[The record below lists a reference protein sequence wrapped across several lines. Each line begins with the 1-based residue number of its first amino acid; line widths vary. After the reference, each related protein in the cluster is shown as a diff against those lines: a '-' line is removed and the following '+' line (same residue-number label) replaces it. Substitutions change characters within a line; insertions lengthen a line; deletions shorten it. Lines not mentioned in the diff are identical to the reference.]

1 MSRRQGLWSTSLY
14 QLLFDGADV
23 ALGSVDDPP
32 SLSRLAASSSPP
44 LDASVVAPRLPAA
57 VTRAAIERRVQS
69 YFLPYAFDQA
79 ADAGAVAPRNVL
91 VIGGESS
98 DLSPPPGAV
107 VVGVAPLDC
116 GDTEARN
123 LGWVFSD
130 SLGPSF
136 GGVLAVAAT
145 AAHELGHMVG
155 LEHDDDPL
163 DPMYAAA
170 VPTQTLAD
178 RFQLRFGAGPA
189 TPAFGDVG
197 FRCNP
202 SESMIDN
209 HARLLARLGAGEDR
223 GAAPVVTWAPPLAG
237 MAASPVAIDVSVA
250 PDDPAVLVEVWRNFE
265 LYAVL
270 DAPPFVLDV
279 PLDADVTFVTIDAFS
294 PSGRHTAETR
304 RYERVPGDLAVVV
317 PTDAG
322 VVSHDLAM
330 RPEAPD
336 ESCACRSSDTSP
348 TWSSILIVFALLGSR
363 LGRARTTRRRSRS
376 G

>member
-1 MSRRQGLWSTSLY
+1 MN
-14 QLLFDGADV
+14 V

-32 SLSRLAASSSPP
+32 SLSRLAAASSPP
-44 LDASVVAPRLPAA
+44 FDASVVAPRLAA
-57 VTRAAIERRVQS
+57 DVTRAAIERRVQS

-79 ADAGAVAPRNVL
+79 ADAGISAPRNVL
-91 VIGGESS
+91 VIGGESA

-123 LGWVFSD
+123 LGWVFTD
-130 SLGPSF
+130 SLAPSF

-145 AAHELGHMVG
+145 AAHELGHMMG
-155 LEHDDDPL
+155 LEHDDDPF

-189 TPAFGDVG
+189 VPAFGDVG
-197 FRCNP
+197 FRCNA
-202 SESMIDN
+202 SEAIVDN
-209 HARLLARLGAGEDR
+209 HARLLQRLGAGGDR
-223 GAAPVVTWAPPLAG
+223 GDAPTLTWASPQAG
-237 MAASPVAIDVSVA
+237 VVASPVAIEVGVA
-250 PDDPAVLVEVWRNFE
+250 PGDQAALVEVWRNFE

-270 DAPPFVLDV
+270 DTAPFVVEL
-279 PLDADVTFVTIDAFS
+279 PLDAEVTFVTVDAFL

-304 RYERVPGDLAVVV
+304 RYERANADLAVIVPADASVV
-317 PTDAG
+317 TR
-322 VVSHDLAM
+322 DLAISPPLP
-330 RPEAPD
+330 PE
-336 ESCACRSSDTSP
+336 ESCACRNNDAAP
-348 TWSSILIVFALLGSR
+348 TWSSILIVFVLLGSSRFGSR
-363 LGRARTTRRRSRS
+363 LARVRTKRRPSPQ

>member
-1 MSRRQGLWSTSLY
+1 MS
-14 QLLFDGADV
+14 
-23 ALGSVDDPP
+23 LGSVDDPP
-32 SLSRLAASSSPP
+32 TLSRLAAASSPP
-44 LDASVVAPRLPAA
+44 FDASVVAPRLSAD

-79 ADAGAVAPRNVL
+79 ADAGVSVPRNVL

-98 DLSPPPGAV
+98 NLSPPPGAV

-130 SLGPSF
+130 SLAPNF

-145 AAHELGHMVG
+145 AAHELGHMLG

-189 TPAFGDVG
+189 TQAFGDVG
-197 FRCNP
+197 FRCNA
-202 SESMIDN
+202 SESTIDN
-209 HARLLARLGAGEDR
+209 HARLLARLGVGEER
-223 GAAPVVTWAPPLAG
+223 GAAPVLTWAPPIAG
-237 MAASPVAIDVSVA
+237 VAASPVAIDVGVA
-250 PDDPAVLVEVWRNFE
+250 PDDDAATLVEVWRNFE

-270 DAPPFVLDV
+270 DSPPFVIDL
-279 PLDADVTFVTIDAFS
+279 PLEADVTFVTVDAFL

-304 RYERVPGDLAVVV
+304 RYERAVGDLAVAV

-322 VVSHDLAM
+322 VAPRDLAITPPS
-330 RPEAPD
+330 PE
-336 ESCACRSSDTSP
+336 ESCACRSSDASP
-348 TWSSILIVFALLGSR
+348 TWSSILIVFVVFGSR
-363 LGRARTTRRRSRS
+363 VRTTRRQSRS